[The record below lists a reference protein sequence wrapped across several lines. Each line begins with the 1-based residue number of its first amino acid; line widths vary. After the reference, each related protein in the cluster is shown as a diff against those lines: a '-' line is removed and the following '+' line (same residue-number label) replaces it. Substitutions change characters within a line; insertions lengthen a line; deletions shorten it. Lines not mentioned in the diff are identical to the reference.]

1 MKNMNKF
8 DINKFNELYEFGN
21 IGAIKYLHDNLIN
34 IDNFDSTF
42 MLHDLYNS
50 ICSLH
55 KYIRI
60 RESKMIDCENIYAI
74 YSDLEELFFNELG
87 IVFDFDT
94 SLYVIK
100 EK

>member
-1 MKNMNKF
+1 MNKF
-8 DINKFNELYEFGN
+8 DINKFNELYEFGD

-60 RESKMIDCENIYAI
+60 RESKMLDCEKLYEI
-74 YSDLEELFFNELG
+74 YSELEELFFNELG

>member
-1 MKNMNKF
+1 MNKF

-21 IGAIKYLHDNLIN
+21 IGAIKYLHNNLIYVDDF
-34 IDNFDSTF
+34 DNNFV
-42 MLHDLYNS
+42 LHDLYNS
-50 ICSLH
+50 ICYLH
-55 KYIRI
+55 RYIVI
-60 RESKMIDCENIYAI
+60 RESEMINCEKLYEI
-74 YSDLEELFFNELG
+74 YSELEELFFNELG